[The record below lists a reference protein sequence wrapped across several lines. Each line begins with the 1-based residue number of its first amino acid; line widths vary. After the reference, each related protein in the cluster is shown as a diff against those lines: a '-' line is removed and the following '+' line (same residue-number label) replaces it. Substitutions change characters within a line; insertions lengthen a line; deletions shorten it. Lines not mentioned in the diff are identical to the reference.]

1 MSPAQKSNPSPIE
14 DFNQAL
20 DLAYG
25 TMLQVARR
33 AWESRFAGQDPS
45 DACVSVR
52 IHAVDQKT
60 RGVATSGFLNAPAK
74 QPIGPG
80 RLHLPQVVR

>member
-1 MSPAQKSNPSPIE
+1 MSPASKSNLSPIE

-25 TMLQVARR
+25 TMLHVARR
-33 AWESRFAGQDPS
+33 AWEGRFAGQDPS

-52 IHAVDQKT
+52 IHAGDHKART
-60 RGVATSGFLNAPAK
+60 VAASGFLNAPANH
-74 QPIGPG
+74 PPGPAQ
-80 RLHLPQVVR
+80 LPMTELVR